1 MRILYLSSS
10 YVPSRRAD
18 GLQVMRMCAALARQG
33 HEVRLVTKHCPSREE
48 PGVADVHDF
57 YGVTQSF
64 ALLPLSRPV
73 RRGGGLVFAWLLRR
87 LLAAERGVTDLAY
100 CRDAL
105 GAWQADRAR
114 LPFVFEAHVPPQGAP
129 LARLHRRF
137 LASPRCRA
145 LIVISEALAERLRT
159 TLPLRAGLPVV
170 VAADAADPMPAAAR
184 PLPSSA
190 LAEASELHVGYVG
203 QLYPG
208 KGVDL
213 VISLAGL
220 APESKFHLIGG
231 EEDALAALRGRA
243 LPSNVIL
250 HGFVPPALLP
260 AYYQRLDVLLLPYQ
274 RRVSG
279 ATGRTDLAAWMSP
292 MKMFEAM
299 AAGKA
304 ILASDLPVLR
314 EVLAPEGNAL
324 LLPPDAVAAWAAAL
338 GRLEGD
344 AELRHRLG
352 ARARA
357 DFEAR
362 YTWDARAAKVLDAI
376 AG

>member
-18 GLQVMRMCAALARQG
+18 GVQVMRMCAALARRG
-33 HEVRLVTKHCPSREE
+33 HEVRLVTKHCPSRLESE
-48 PGVADVHDF
+48 VADVHDF
-57 YGVTQSF
+57 YGVPRSF
-64 ALLPLSRPV
+64 DLVALSRPA
-73 RRGGGLVFAWLLRR
+73 RRGGGFVFAWRLRR
-87 LLAAERGVTDLAY
+87 LLAVEREATDLAY

-105 GAWQADRAR
+105 GAWLADRAR
-114 LPFVFEAHVPPQGAP
+114 VPFAFEAHVPPQGAP
-129 LARLHRRF
+129 LGWLHRRF

-145 LIVISEALAERLRT
+145 LITISDALARQLRA
-159 TLPLRAGLPVV
+159 TLPIRSDLPVV
-170 VAADAADPMPAAAR
+170 VAADAADPMPAGAAD
-184 PLPSSA
+184 PAPSPP
-190 LAEASELHVGYVG
+190 LAEAGDLQVGYVG

-213 VISLAGL
+213 LLALAGL
-220 APESKFHLIGG
+220 VPASTFHLIGG
-231 EEDALAALRGRA
+231 EDDTLAALRDRG
-243 LPSNVIL
+243 LPANVIL

-260 AYYQRLDVLLLPYQ
+260 AYYQRLDVVLLPYQ

-314 EVLAPEGNAL
+314 EVLAPEDNAL
-324 LLPPDAVAAWAAAL
+324 LL
-338 GRLEGD
+338 
-344 AELRHRLG
+344 
-352 ARARA
+352 
-357 DFEAR
+357 
-362 YTWDARAAKVLDAI
+362 
-376 AG
+376 